1 MEVAMNQT
9 QWKHLEAHPQSS
21 YKQLFVKGTRI
32 RAEIVYSWMYDVD
45 PGGERT
51 PEQLAA
57 DVNLPVEA
65 VREAIA
71 YCESDPPE
79 IEDDHRREE
88 EHLQAIGV
96 LDADGNYLRGTLPHP
111 SERPNQK

>member
-1 MEVAMNQT
+1 MNQT
-9 QWKHLEAHPQSS
+9 QWKYLEPHPQSS

-32 RAEIVYSWMYDVD
+32 RAEVVYSWYVDVD
-45 PGGERT
+45 PPDART

-71 YCESDPPE
+71 YCEADPPE
-79 IEDDHRREE
+79 IREDHQRERE
-88 EHLQAIGV
+88 DLQAMGV
-96 LDADGNYLRGTLPHP
+96 MDAEGNYLRGNLPP
-111 SERPNQK
+111 LSERPLRK

>member
-1 MEVAMNQT
+1 MNPM
-9 QWKHLEAHPQSS
+9 QWKYLEAHPQSS
-21 YKQLFVKGTRI
+21 YTQLFVKGTRI

-79 IEDDHRREE
+79 IEEDHRREE

-96 LDADGNYLRGTLPHP
+96 LDADGNYLRGNIPYTLPQ
-111 SERPNQK
+111 SRKKK